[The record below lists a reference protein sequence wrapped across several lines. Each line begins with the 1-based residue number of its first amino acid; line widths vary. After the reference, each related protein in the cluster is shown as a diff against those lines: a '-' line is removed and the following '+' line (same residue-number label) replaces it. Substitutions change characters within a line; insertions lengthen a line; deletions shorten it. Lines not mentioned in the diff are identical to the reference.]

1 MNDDYLWDRSG
12 PPDPEIERLERTL
25 APLRYR
31 HRGDVLESRR
41 TPDRRR
47 WGLAVAAA
55 VVLAAVALEMRKP
68 LPTAAAWQVD
78 SVRGK
83 ASLGNEQAAVAMSLR
98 AGQTVRTASDT
109 EISFRAED
117 FGTMQIGP
125 DSELRA
131 TTDRRIELDRG
142 LLHAYIWAPPR
153 QFVVDTPSARAVDL
167 GCQYTIQ
174 VDASGDG
181 LLRVSMGWVAF
192 QNAGQEA
199 FIPEGAACV
208 TRKRRGPG
216 IPFYE
221 DASEALRRGL
231 AAFEQGD
238 GDALGGILA
247 AARPSDGLTLWHL
260 LTRVNERDRGRV
272 FDRFAELVK
281 LPQEVSRD
289 AVLRRDAHAIDLCW
303 DALNS
308 RIRNGGAG
316 GKRAGEGN
324 RISFTWDTLQSACP
338 NEPSSYHFLFV
349 RGDR

>member
-31 HRGDVLESRR
+31 HRGDLFGSRR
-41 TPDRRR
+41 APAGR
-47 WGLAVAAA
+47 WWAMAAAAA
-55 VVLAAVALEMRKP
+55 VVVGAVALEMRTP
-68 LPTAAAWQVD
+68 LPAATAWQVD
-78 SVRGK
+78 SVHGK
-83 ASLGNEQAAVAMSLR
+83 ASLGSKQAAVAMSLR

-109 EISFRAED
+109 EITFRAED
-117 FGTMQIGP
+117 YGTMQIGP

-167 GCQYTIQ
+167 GCQYTIT

-181 LLRVSMGWVAF
+181 LLRVSTGWVAF

-208 TRKRRGPG
+208 TRKRGGPG

-221 DASEALRRGL
+221 DASEPLRRSL

-238 GDALGGILA
+238 AGALGGILA
-247 AARPSDGLTLWHL
+247 AARPNDGLTLWHL
-260 LTRVNERDRGRV
+260 LTRVSESDRGRV
-272 FDRFAELVK
+272 FDRFAELVT
-281 LPQEVSRD
+281 LPKEVRRD

-303 DALNS
+303 DALNLENTEWW
-308 RIRNGGAG
+308 RGWEARWGG
-316 GKRAGEGN
+316 
-324 RISFTWDTLQSACP
+324 
-338 NEPSSYHFLFV
+338 
-349 RGDR
+349 